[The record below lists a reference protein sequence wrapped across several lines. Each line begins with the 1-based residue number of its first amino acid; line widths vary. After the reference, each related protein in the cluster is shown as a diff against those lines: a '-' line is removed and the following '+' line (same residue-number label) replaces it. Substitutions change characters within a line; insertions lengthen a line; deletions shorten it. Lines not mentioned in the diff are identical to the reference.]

1 MTKYYSSPARGK
13 AYKYAGEH
21 GATKKTGKNV
31 LELITGVLRDSK
43 RLKIK
48 KQKKMHAKKKRG
60 KKR

>member
-43 RLKIK
+43 RPKIK
-48 KQKKMHAKKKRG
+48 MKKKMHAKRKRG
-60 KKR
+60 KVR

>member
-1 MTKYYSSPARGK
+1 MTKYYSSPARGRV
-13 AYKYAGEH
+13 YKYAGEH

-31 LELITGVLRDSK
+31 LELITGVLRK

>member
-31 LELITGVLRDSK
+31 LELITGVLR
-43 RLKIK
+43 K